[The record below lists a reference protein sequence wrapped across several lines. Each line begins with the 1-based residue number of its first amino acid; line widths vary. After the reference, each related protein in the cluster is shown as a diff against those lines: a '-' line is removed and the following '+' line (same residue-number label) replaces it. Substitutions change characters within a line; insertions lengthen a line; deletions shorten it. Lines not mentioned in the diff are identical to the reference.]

1 MMSGK
6 KSLTLVGDGA
16 KGSRIHDL
24 VKAPANTPWAKAKQQ
39 SWDASE
45 PATVY
50 YTPETLTDGTPCSAV
65 TVILRT
71 KGCHWWWSSG
81 CTFCGYFND
90 TRDDVT
96 NEDLHAQWAYAK
108 SKFDDFKD
116 HAMVKV
122 YTSGSL
128 LEDREIP
135 VEFQE
140 TVLRDCQTLGKE
152 LIVESRCEQLT
163 EKKLAWA
170 TSFNTSF
177 AVAIG
182 LEAYDDEV
190 LRFHVNKGFTT
201 KSWDRAV
208 TNLKKFNIRVKTYLM
223 FKPPF
228 MNEADALLH
237 GVKWIEDVAE
247 QSDEISVNPMNIQ
260 RGTIID
266 RLHRHNEYRPP
277 WLWSL
282 VEMIRRAHPTI
293 HPKNTGNGGE
303 GQVSRLIVHPTAGG
317 RVRGAH
323 NCGSCDAEVVAAI
336 ERYAVS
342 GELEEFDGLTC
353 ECEKAWAEEVLLEHA
368 LPTPLGISKTRRG
381 NVLDALRAP

>member
-1 MMSGK
+1 MTGP

-16 KGSRIHDL
+16 KGARIHDL
-24 VKAPANTPWAKAKQQ
+24 IKAPANTPWARARQQ
-39 SWDASE
+39 SWDANE

-50 YTPETLTDGTPCSAV
+50 YTPETLADGTPCSAV

-96 NEDLHAQWAYAK
+96 NDDLHAQWAYAK
-108 SKFDDFKD
+108 QKFKDFKG

-140 TVLRDCQTLGKE
+140 TVLRDCQELGKE

-163 EKKLAWA
+163 VEKLAWA
-170 TSFNTSF
+170 TKINQSF

-201 KSWDRAV
+201 RSWDRAV
-208 TNLKKFNIRVKTYLM
+208 ENLKKFDIRVKTYLM

-228 MNEADALLH
+228 MSEADALIH

-247 QSDEISVNPMNIQ
+247 KSDEISVNPMNIQ

-266 RLHRHNEYRPP
+266 RLHRNNEYRPP

-293 HPKNTGNGGE
+293 HPNGGTN
-303 GQVSRLIVHPTAGG
+303 GDDDQVCRLIIHPTAGG

-323 NCGSCDAEVVAAI
+323 NCGSCDAEVVASI

-342 GELEEFDGLTC
+342 GDLEEFTGLSC
-353 ECEKAWAEEVLLEHA
+353 ACEKTWAEEIALERT
-368 LPTPLGISKTRRG
+368 LPAPLGISKNRRG
-381 NVLDALRAP
+381 NPLNALRSP

>member
-1 MMSGK
+1 MSK
-6 KSLTLVGDGA
+6 TKTLNLLGNQD
-16 KGSRIHDL
+16 KGVKIHDL
-24 VKAPANTPWAKAKQQ
+24 VKAPANTPWAIAKQQ
-39 SWDASE
+39 SWDANV

-50 YTPETLTDGTPCSAV
+50 VTPETLPDGTPCQAV

-96 NEDLHAQWAYAK
+96 SENLHAQWQSAK
-108 SKFDDFKD
+108 EKYDNFSEQ
-116 HAMVKV
+116 AMVKI

-135 VEFQE
+135 VDFQE
-140 TVLRDCQTLGKE
+140 TVLKDCHELKKE
-152 LIVESRCEQLT
+152 LIIESRCEQLT
-163 EKKLAWA
+163 EEKLAWA
-170 TSFNTSF
+170 TALNPHFT
-177 AVAIG
+177 VAIG

-208 TNLKKFNIRVKTYLM
+208 TNLRKFNLRVKTYLM

-228 MNEADALLH
+228 MSENDALEH
-237 GVKWIEDVAE
+237 SVRWIAAVAR

-260 RGTIID
+260 RGTVID
-266 RLHRHNEYRPP
+266 RLHRNNEYRPP

-282 VEMIRRAHPTI
+282 VEMIKRTQPIIYPEGGT
-293 HPKNTGNGGE
+293 NGSE
-303 GQVSRLIVHPTAGG
+303 DQICRLIVHPTAG
-317 RVRGAH
+317 
-323 NCGSCDAEVVAAI
+323 EK
-336 ERYAVS
+336 YAVRIIAA
-342 GELEEFDGLTC
+342 T
-353 ECEKAWAEEVLLEHA
+353 ATNMLL
-368 LPTPLGISKTRRG
+368 LQ
-381 NVLDALRAP
+381 

>member
-1 MMSGK
+1 MSQPSDLRMIGEGGK
-6 KSLTLVGDGA
+6 GL
-16 KGSRIHDL
+16 RIHDL

-50 YTPETLTDGTPCSAV
+50 VTPEVLADGTTCSAV

-96 NEDLHAQWAYAK
+96 SADLHAQWEAAK
-108 SKFDDFKD
+108 VKFDQFAEQ
-116 HAMVKV
+116 AMVKV

-135 VEFQE
+135 VDFQE
-140 TVLRDCQTLGKE
+140 TVLRDCAELGKE

-163 EKKLAWA
+163 EEKLAWA
-170 TSFNTSF
+170 TGINPSFT
-177 AVAIG
+177 VAIG

-201 KSWDRAV
+201 SSWDRAV
-208 TNLKKFNIRVKTYLM
+208 TNLESFNLRVKTYLM

-228 MNEADALLH
+228 MSEVDALDH
-237 GVKWIEDVAE
+237 SVKWIEAVAYR
-247 QSDEISVNPMNIQ
+247 SDEISVNPMNIQ
-260 RGTIID
+260 RGTVID

-282 VEMIRRAHPTI
+282 VEMIRRAHPI
-293 HPKNTGNGGE
+293 LHPDGGSNSQGE
-303 GQVSRLIVHPTAGG
+303 AVSRLIVHPTAGG
-317 RVRGAH
+317 KVRGSH
-323 NCGSCDAEVVAAI
+323 NCGSCDGEVVAAI

-342 GELEEFDGLTC
+342 GDLMEFEGLTC
-353 ECEKAWAEEVLLEHA
+353 SCQTVWANELTLERQ
-368 LPTPLGISKTRRG
+368 LPLPLGLSKPRRG
-381 NVLDALRAP
+381 RVLERLRSP

>member
-1 MMSGK
+1 MSK
-6 KSLTLVGDGA
+6 PQTLNLLGNQD
-16 KGSRIHDL
+16 KGVKIHDL
-24 VKAPANTPWAKAKQQ
+24 VKAPANTPWAIAKQQ
-39 SWDASE
+39 SWDANV

-50 YTPETLTDGTPCSAV
+50 VTPETLPDGTPCQAV

-96 NEDLHAQWAYAK
+96 SENLHAQWQSAK
-108 SKFDDFKD
+108 EKYDNFSDQ
-116 HAMVKV
+116 AMVKI

-135 VEFQE
+135 VDFQE
-140 TVLRDCQTLGKE
+140 TVLKDCHDLNKE
-152 LIVESRCEQLT
+152 LIIESRCEQLT
-163 EKKLAWA
+163 VEKLAWA
-170 TSFNTSF
+170 TALNPSFT
-177 AVAIG
+177 VAIG

-208 TNLKKFNIRVKTYLM
+208 SNLRKFKLRVKTYLM

-228 MNEADALLH
+228 MSENDALEH
-237 GVKWIEDVAE
+237 SVRWIAAVAK

-260 RGTIID
+260 RGTVID
-266 RLHRHNEYRPP
+266 RLHRNNEYRPP

-282 VEMIRRAHPTI
+282 VEMIKRAQPIIYPEGGT
-293 HPKNTGNGGE
+293 NGSKD
-303 GQVSRLIVHPTAGG
+303 QICRLIVHPTAGG
-317 RVRGAH
+317 KIRGSH
-323 NCGSCDAEVVAAI
+323 NCGNCDKHVVAAI

-342 GELEEFDGLTC
+342 GDLNEFNGIVCDCESVWREELT
-353 ECEKAWAEEVLLEHA
+353 LESA
-368 LPTPLGISKTRRG
+368 LPLPLGISSPRRG
-381 NVLDALRAP
+381 NPLNNLRSL

>member
-1 MMSGK
+1 MSGE

-50 YTPETLTDGTPCSAV
+50 YTPETLADGTPCSAV

-96 NEDLHAQWAYAK
+96 NEDLHAQWTYAK

-163 EKKLAWA
+163 EEKLSWA
-170 TSFNTSF
+170 TSINTSF

-208 TNLKKFNIRVKTYLM
+208 ANLKKFDIRVKTYLM

-342 GELEEFDGLTC
+342 GELEEFDGLSC
-353 ECEKAWAEEVLLEHA
+353 ECENAWAEEISLEHA

>member
-1 MMSGK
+1 MDK
-6 KSLTLVGDGA
+6 NISLTLVGNNPKPA
-16 KGSRIHDL
+16 KIHHL
-24 VKAPANTPWAKAKQQ
+24 VKAPANTPWAREKQQ
-39 SWDASE
+39 SWDANK

-50 YTPETLTDGTPCSAV
+50 VTPETLPDGTPCSAV

-96 NEDLHAQWAYAK
+96 NENLHSQWELAK
-108 SKFDDFKD
+108 QQHDNFADQS
-116 HAMVKV
+116 MVKI

-135 VEFQE
+135 IQFQE
-140 TVLRDCQTLGKE
+140 TVLRECHELGKE

-163 EKKLAWA
+163 EEKLSWA
-170 TSFNTSF
+170 TSINPSF
-177 AVAIG
+177 TVAIG

-208 TNLKKFNIRVKTYLM
+208 ENLRKFNLRIKTYLM

-228 MNEADALLH
+228 MSEKDALDH
-237 GVKWIEDVAE
+237 GVRWIKDVAGR
-247 QSDEISVNPMNIQ
+247 SDEISVNPMNIQ
-260 RGTIID
+260 RGTVID

-282 VEMIRRAHPTI
+282 VEMIKQAHPHI
-293 HPKNTGNGGE
+293 YPDGGVNGSPD
-303 GQVSRLIVHPTAGG
+303 QVCRLIVHPTAGG
-317 RVRGAH
+317 KIRGAH
-323 NCGSCDAEVVAAI
+323 NCGSCDKFVVAAI

-342 GELEEFDGLTC
+342 GDLREFDGLSC
-353 ECEKAWAEEVLLEHA
+353 ECDSVWREELALESA
-368 LPTPLGISKTRRG
+368 LPLPLGISQPRRG
-381 NVLDALRAP
+381 NRIENLRSL